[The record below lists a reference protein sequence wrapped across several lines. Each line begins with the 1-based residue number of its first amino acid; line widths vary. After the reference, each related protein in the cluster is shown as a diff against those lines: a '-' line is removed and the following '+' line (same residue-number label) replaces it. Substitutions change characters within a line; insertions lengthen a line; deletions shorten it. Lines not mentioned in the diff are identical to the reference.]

1 MDDWADKSSSP
12 GRVKSIPPG
21 TIVRYSLCGILI
33 ELPPMNSRIRIQNNL
48 TDRVNYLARTLS
60 GFMPLFAMRLVAT
73 FLKSVIATPLRS
85 SKYLDPSR

>member
-1 MDDWADKSSSP
+1 
-12 GRVKSIPPG
+12 
-21 TIVRYSLCGILI
+21 
-33 ELPPMNSRIRIQNNL
+33 MNSRIRIQNNL